1 MRQNTPRR
9 GGPLQTRTMRTP
21 DTIPALIL
29 TLLLLAGEASAQP
42 VFVKGAEDGQGF
54 LRQRGNACYLVT
66 PQHVLG
72 QAREA
77 VLTGDRAQRHK
88 AVLERSYDPDLA
100 ILRIETLDDCPTRFP
115 DGGALDQLLQ
125 ATSEARL
132 VSRSDSGAV
141 RQVSTEIIASDER
154 FIRIRAENGERLF
167 RGMSGSPLMIGGSTA
182 GMLQTV
188 NADNGTGMVLRQDY
202 MSRVLESWF
211 PEGYRTITALHH
223 QRSAADDTDQ
233 RRRRPDCR
241 SGFGPGKNTPGDF
254 GRRTTCTAVADRR
267 LRRR

>member
-1 MRQNTPRR
+1 M
-9 GGPLQTRTMRTP
+9 
-21 DTIPALIL
+21 L

-88 AVLERSYDPDLA
+88 ALLERRYDPDLA

-115 DGGALDQLLQ
+115 DGGALDRLLQ

-188 NADNGTGMVLRQDY
+188 NADSGTGMVLRQDY

-211 PEGYRTITALHH
+211 PKVPIRTRPYITSEV
-223 QRSAADDTDQ
+223 RPTIPTNDAAGLIADPQSNPVRTRPAISGGVQPARPLPTDDSETDEDNN
-233 RRRRPDCR
+233 R
-241 SGFGPGKNTPGDF
+241 N
-254 GRRTTCTAVADRR
+254 
-267 LRRR
+267 